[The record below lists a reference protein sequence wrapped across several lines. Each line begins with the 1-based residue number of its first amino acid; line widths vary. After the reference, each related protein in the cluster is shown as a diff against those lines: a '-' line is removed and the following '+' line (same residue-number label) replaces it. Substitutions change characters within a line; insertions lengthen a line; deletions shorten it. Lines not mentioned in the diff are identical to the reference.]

1 MGFRDTDIDKLLI
14 AGLIADAADAAARRS
29 SGRDALAAAHT
40 GRRRRQAPKPTGKR
54 RFALLR
60 RRLPNA

>member
-14 AGLIADAADAAARRS
+14 AGLIADAADAAARQPP
-29 SGRDALAAAHT
+29 GRDALAAAHT
-40 GRRRRQAPKPTGKR
+40 SRPRPQAPKPTGKR

-60 RRLPNA
+60 WRLPNA